1 MDETKSTDV
10 KTAEALSAHGLVL
23 GDRGAAGR
31 HARLRG
37 QGEHRAGGEA
47 EGAAAAQLLLLHG
60 ETNGSRPAPAP
71 TNRPGAQQ
79 TAAQARAKPR
89 CCPAPGP
96 RARPGRGGP
105 AQRDGVVSERSS

>member
-1 MDETKSTDV
+1 M
-10 KTAEALSAHGLVL
+10 ALCWEIAGPPGGVRGF
-23 GDRGAAGR
+23 GD
-31 HARLRG
+31 RG

-60 ETNGSRPAPAP
+60 ETN
-71 TNRPGAQQ
+71 GAQQ